1 MARIIAGVAR
11 SRPLRV
17 PEGARPTPDRV
28 REALFSS
35 LEHRGYIEGCR
46 ILDLC
51 AGSGA
56 LAFEALSRGAA
67 CATAVDISRA
77 ARAALTANARSLGL
91 DLDIVTAKA
100 QTFLAQDAHIYD
112 LIFLDPP
119 YAMGEEELADLVAL
133 AAERLVDDGLIVVE
147 RDKRSPEPTVPA
159 GFVAKARR
167 FGDTVLWSA
176 RRAE

>member
-1 MARIIAGVAR
+1 MARIIAGTAR

-35 LEHRGYIEGCR
+35 LEHRGYIEGCSV
-46 ILDLC
+46 LDLC

-67 CATAVDISRA
+67 AATAVDVSRA
-77 ARAALTANARSLGL
+77 ARSALTANSRSLGL
-91 DLDIVTAKA
+91 ELNIVTGKA
-100 QTFLAQDAHIYD
+100 LTFLAQDVSRYD

-119 YAMGEEELADLVAL
+119 YAMGEDELTELLNL
-133 AAERLVDDGLIVVE
+133 AADRLVDDGLIVVE
-147 RDKRSPEPTVPA
+147 RDKRSPEPTWPP
-159 GFVAKARR
+159 GITGNDRR